1 MTTQQK
7 TDYIFI
13 QDKNPTADIA
23 IVFGTSKTVDEAV
36 EKAYELYSKKAVPK
50 ILVTGG
56 LNKSTGT
63 VESEILKQ
71 NLTKKGVRPNDIIVE
86 NKSTNSYEN
95 ALFSLRVLNNEI
107 GLDKIKQ
114 IVAVVRNYHARR
126 SLMTLKKVFPNNI
139 ILKAAP
145 YESKHYPFNQN
156 NWYKSKLGFEKVEEE
171 ISKIKTYLAKGHL
184 QKLDTK

>member
-23 IVFGTSKTVDEAV
+23 IVFGTSKTIDEAV
-36 EKAYELYSKKAVPK
+36 EKAYELYSKKLVPK

-56 LNKSTGT
+56 YNKSSETI
-63 VESEILKQ
+63 ESEVLKDR
-71 NLTKKGVRPNDIIVE
+71 LIKRGVKLEDIIVE

-95 ALFSLRVLNNEI
+95 ALFSLRVLDNEI
-107 GLDKIKQ
+107 GVDKIKQ

-145 YESKHYPFNQN
+145 YESKHYPFNRN
-156 NWYKSKLGFEKVEEE
+156 NWYKSKQGVEKVDEE

-184 QKLDTK
+184 QELAKQ